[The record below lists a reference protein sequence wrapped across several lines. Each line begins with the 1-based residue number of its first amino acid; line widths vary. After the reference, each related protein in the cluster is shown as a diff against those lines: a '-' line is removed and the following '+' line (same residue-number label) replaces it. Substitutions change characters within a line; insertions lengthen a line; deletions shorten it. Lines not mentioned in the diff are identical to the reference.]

1 MSVTIDIAGLPPE
14 RIRFAPSPLG
24 ELTAMLHVL
33 SEPGHHPALSGWAV
47 ATAALLESELADRL
61 LEAETLWRSARADFL
76 IPGRPGLTLAD
87 ELDAIDR
94 IEDEAYVA
102 AALTSQRASAPIHP
116 MPSPLTD
123 PAARHLA
130 LDIARA
136 RGPQQAAFAELL
148 LADPPAVRA
157 WVRRLLHDCEEAF
170 FADTWQRIRN
180 FLTADARQKTDLLI
194 RQGPAK
200 AMAAVSSAVTLDETR
215 HRIVIDKLQ
224 DVSTSADGDGV
235 TFIPSI
241 HGRPHLTIVFSPG
254 WRPVVQYPAT
264 ETGLPHPVPPEVVQR
279 RLEALAHPVRI
290 RLCRTLS
297 RGGHTT
303 GELAAFWQLSAPAV
317 SRHLA
322 VLKKAGLLTTRRRGR
337 YVLYELD
344 LDTSARLGI
353 DLLEAVLR

>member
-1 MSVTIDIAGLPPE
+1 M
-14 RIRFAPSPLG
+14 
-24 ELTAMLHVL
+24 
-33 SEPGHHPALSGWAV
+33 
-47 ATAALLESELADRL
+47 
-61 LEAETLWRSARADFL
+61 
-76 IPGRPGLTLAD
+76 
-87 ELDAIDR
+87 
-94 IEDEAYVA
+94 
-102 AALTSQRASAPIHP
+102 
-116 MPSPLTD
+116 
-123 PAARHLA
+123 
-130 LDIARA
+130 
-136 RGPQQAAFAELL
+136 
-148 LADPPAVRA
+148 RA

-170 FADTWQRIRN
+170 FTDAWQRIRN
-180 FLTADARQKTDLLI
+180 HLTADARQKTDLLM

-200 AMAAVSSAVTLDETR
+200 AIAAVSSAVTLDETR

-241 HGRPHLTIVFSPG
+241 HGKPHLTIVFSPG
-254 WRPVVQYPAT
+254 WRPVVQYPAA
-264 ETGLPHPVPPEVVQR
+264 EPGLPHPIPPDVVQR

-344 LDTSARLGI
+344 LDTCARLGF